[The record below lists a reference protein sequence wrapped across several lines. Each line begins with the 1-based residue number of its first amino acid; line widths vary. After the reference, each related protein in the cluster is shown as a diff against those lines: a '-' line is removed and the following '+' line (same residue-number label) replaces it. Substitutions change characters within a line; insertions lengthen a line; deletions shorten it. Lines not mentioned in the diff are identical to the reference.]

1 MADLTVGKL
10 VGTMDDALVDAV
22 LDAILNPA
30 PVATADEIASLEGD
44 RVAFALYEARRE
56 TYLKAIGG
64 RFGNVAWLRRADGS
78 YDDINA
84 AAKIFNAK
92 TGWRDCVENADY
104 ERIGGL
110 VDAHHSI
117 G

>member
-1 MADLTVGKL
+1 MADLTLGKL
-10 VGTMDDALVDAV
+10 VGTADNATITAL
-22 LDAILNPA
+22 LDIILNPA
-30 PVATADEIASLEGD
+30 PVATAEEIASLEGD
-44 RVAFALYEARRE
+44 RVAYALFESRRN
-56 TYLKAIGG
+56 TYRKAISG
-64 RFGNVAWLRRADGS
+64 RFGNVAWLRRVDGS

-92 TGWRDCVENADY
+92 IGWRDCVKHADY
-104 ERIGGL
+104 DRIGGL